1 MRYQRFDLNLLGAL
15 RALLTMRSVTRAAES
30 LHLSQSAMSGILSR
44 LRDYFDDP
52 LIVQKGRRM
61 ELTPLAESMVGK
73 VNDLLLMVDATLGS
87 AAEFDPGQ
95 SNRNFVM
102 VASDNSIRIL
112 LTNLLRHIAEEAPHI
127 TFEFRH
133 VTGVAYQELES
144 GEVDF
149 IISPDWH
156 ETEGFASCPLFE
168 DDYRAVVDEA
178 HEGIGESISLE
189 AYLAN
194 GHVVVDSRGVPMFD
208 AWFEKKYP
216 GLRRV
221 HVRVPNFG
229 LLPCMVVGTQRI
241 ATMHA
246 RLAAQACEQFAVRS
260 VPLEFQP
267 PRFTARLQWHKYRD
281 RDPALLWIR
290 DKLLEE
296 SHELGPVL

>member
-15 RALLTMRSVTRAAES
+15 RALLTTRSVTRAAES

-87 AAEFDPGQ
+87 TAEFDPAQ
-95 SNRNFVM
+95 SNRNFVLI
-102 VASDNSIRIL
+102 ASDYAIRIL
-112 LTNLLRHIAEEAPHI
+112 LTNLLRSIAQEAPHV

-168 DDYRAVVDEA
+168 DNYLAVVDDA
-178 HEGIGESISLE
+178 NASIGESISLE
-189 AYLAN
+189 AYGAS

-208 AWFEKKYP
+208 AWFEKEHP

-229 LLPCMVVGTQRI
+229 LLPCMVVGTQYI

-246 RLAAQACEQFAVRS
+246 RLAAQACEQFAVRA

-267 PRFTARLQWHKYRD
+267 PLFTARLQWHKYRD
-281 RDPALLWIR
+281 RDPALMWIR
-290 DKLLEE
+290 HKLLEA
-296 SHELGPVL
+296 SDKLGPIV

>member
-61 ELTPLAESMVGK
+61 ELTPLAESLVGK

-87 AAEFDPGQ
+87 TAEFDPGV
-95 SNRNFVM
+95 SKRNFVLI
-102 VASDNSIRIL
+102 ASDYSIRIL
-112 LTNLLRHIAEEAPHI
+112 LTSLLRSIAEEAPHL

-133 VTGVAYQELES
+133 VSGVAYQELES

-149 IISPDWH
+149 IISPAWH

-168 DDYRAVVDEA
+168 DNYRAVVDVA
-178 HEGIGESISLE
+178 HEGIGASISLDDY
-189 AYLAN
+189 AAS

-208 AWFEKKYP
+208 AWFEKEHP

-221 HVRVPNFG
+221 QVRVPNFG
-229 LLPCMVVGTQRI
+229 LLPCMVVGTRYI

-246 RLAAQACEQFAVRS
+246 RLAAQACQQFAVRS
-260 VPLEFQP
+260 VPLAFDTP
-267 PRFTARLQWHKYRD
+267 LFTARLQWHKYRD

-290 DKLLEE
+290 HKLLEA
-296 SHELGPVL
+296 SDKLGPIL

>member
-30 LHLSQSAMSGILSR
+30 LHISQSAMSGILAR

-61 ELTPLAESMVGK
+61 ELTPLAITLVDK
-73 VNDLLLMVDATLGS
+73 VNNLLLMVDATLGS
-87 AAEFDPGQ
+87 TPEFDPRL
-95 SNRNFVM
+95 SNRNFVL

-112 LTNLLRHIAEEAPHI
+112 LTNLLRTIANEAPEI

-133 VTGVAYQELES
+133 ISGVAHQELES

-168 DDYRAVVDEA
+168 DNYLAVVDKD
-178 HEGIGESISLE
+178 HQGIGESISLE
-189 AYLAN
+189 TYAQS
-194 GHVVVDSRGVPMFD
+194 GHVAVDSRGVPMFD
-208 AWFEKKYP
+208 AWFEKSHP

-246 RLAAQACEQFAVRS
+246 RMAEQACEQFAVRT
-260 VPLEFQP
+260 VKLEFEP
-267 PRFTARLQWHKYRD
+267 PPFTARLQWHQYRD
-281 RDPALLWIR
+281 SDPGLQWIR
-290 DKLLEE
+290 HKLLEE
-296 SHELGPVL
+296 SSKLTAAR